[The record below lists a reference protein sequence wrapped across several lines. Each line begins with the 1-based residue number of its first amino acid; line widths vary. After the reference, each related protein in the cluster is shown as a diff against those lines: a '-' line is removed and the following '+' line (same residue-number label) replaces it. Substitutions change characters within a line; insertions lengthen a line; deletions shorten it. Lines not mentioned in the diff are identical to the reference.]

1 MAILTTDSQGW
12 RHLRIQFVNKR
23 VAGDNVD
30 RTHPFWYET
39 LVWKTRPLDWDRHQT
54 RQVLIWGP
62 GKFWGRENSTTTI
75 KESIMRMRWMT
86 MMMQNVRMYRKPVPK
101 EKKSKTRGGV
111 PRKPVAHPGSV
122 TELRSPFLDLFFP
135 GWLFQVADDLVFFTK
150 TSLSQ
155 SIVSCHWKHG
165 YWLFCLSR
173 EVNFDN
179 KIHNSSCDWW
189 SPQKRLFICVSVLG
203 KSGIWHQEG
212 YICTKLQNSCC
223 GYWSPQAAPCLS
235 SLLLSVLTW
244 ALLFRTKLHP
254 GEINTFD
261 HVSFYVW

>member
-1 MAILTTDSQGW
+1 MM
-12 RHLRIQFVNKR
+12 
-23 VAGDNVD
+23 
-30 RTHPFWYET
+30 
-39 LVWKTRPLDWDRHQT
+39 
-54 RQVLIWGP
+54 
-62 GKFWGRENSTTTI
+62 TI
-75 KESIMRMRWMT
+75 
-86 MMMQNVRMYRKPVPK
+86 MMMLNVRMYRKPVAK
-101 EKKSKTRGGV
+101 EKEGETRGGV

-122 TELRSPFLDLFFP
+122 FRSICFFP
-135 GWLFQVADDLVFFTK
+135 GWLFHVADDLVFFTK

-155 SIVSCHWKHG
+155 SIVSCQWKHG

-223 GYWSPQAAPCLS
+223 GYWSPQS
-235 SLLLSVLTW
+235 FSLLIFVALISAFMGSPLPHQTSSWRNQYFWSCLVLC
-244 ALLFRTKLHP
+244 LIDILNVKHCFRAFKSRRLK
-254 GEINTFD
+254 
-261 HVSFYVW
+261 

>member
-1 MAILTTDSQGW
+1 MNDNDDAKCEDVPQTSSQGEEKQDQRRSAPQTRRPSW
-12 RHLRIQFVNKR
+12 FC
-23 VAGDNVD
+23 D
-30 RTHPFWYET
+30 RT
-39 LVWKTRPLDWDRHQT
+39 
-54 RQVLIWGP
+54 
-62 GKFWGRENSTTTI
+62 S
-75 KESIMRMRWMT
+75 
-86 MMMQNVRMYRKPVPK
+86 
-101 EKKSKTRGGV
+101 
-111 PRKPVAHPGSV
+111 
-122 TELRSPFLDLFFP
+122 SPFLDLFFP
-135 GWLFQVADDLVFFTK
+135 GRLFHVADDLVFFTK

-244 ALLFRTKLHP
+244 ALLYRTKLHP
-254 GEINTFD
+254 GEINTYD
-261 HVSFYVW
+261 HFFFYVK